1 MHLSQAREEAIR
13 NKTAG
18 EFEIIDYMDQPLKCK
33 WIDPSA
39 GTFQIEGTVGF
50 SSMDDFLLKDP
61 MVRIGGGRNGNY

>member
-18 EFEIIDYMDQPLKCK
+18 EFAIIDAMGQPLKCH

-39 GTFQIEGTVGF
+39 GTFQIEGTIGF
-50 SSMDDFLLKDP
+50 SSMDDFILTDP
-61 MVRIGGGRNGNY
+61 MVRVGGNCNGNY